1 MKQWILT
8 VVHSVCILFLAGV
21 LWRTL
26 GDIEALKNEQEAAYK
41 NDCRLTARTARTQLE
56 VDCLRRAGELTARAG
71 LFNTWGI
78 EDLQKHLS
86 VQKNVEVGDPNNMVI
101 IGWRDVRDPNAI
113 LYLRDRHI
121 FDSNGRE
128 L

>member
-1 MKQWILT
+1 MKQWILA
-8 VVHSVCILFLAGV
+8 VVHSVCVLFLAGV

-26 GDIEALKNEQEAAYK
+26 GDIEALKDEQEAAYK

-56 VDCLRRAGELTARAG
+56 VDCLRRAGELTV
-71 LFNTWGI
+71 N
-78 EDLQKHLS
+78 E
-86 VQKNVEVGDPNNMVI
+86 VEVSDSNNMVV
-101 IGWRDVRDPNAI
+101 IGWRDVRDPNAV

-121 FDSNGRE
+121 FDCNGRE